1 VSTVEYMRTIREKY
15 SKMGYAPY
23 GWHEAT
29 EAPPWTP
36 LAKPL
41 SECRVGMMTTAGT
54 YVAGQEAYFY
64 KDDTSHRPIPS
75 NTPVENLRFS
85 HLTENYLPDARRD
98 PNCAFPIEPLRQLV
112 DEGVIGGLADNF
124 SPAWAR
130 FIPNGASMRKSPR
143 PFTRLSPRK
152 ASMSLIWFHCDP
164 SAIRPC
170 V

>member
-1 VSTVEYMRTIREKY
+1 MNTVEYMRTIREKY

-29 EAPPWTP
+29 DTPPWAR

-64 KDDTSHRPIPS
+64 KDDTSHRLIPS
-75 NTPVENLRFS
+75 DTPVENLRFS

-98 PNCAFPIEPLRQLV
+98 PNCAFPIEPLRKLA
-112 DEGVIGGLADNF
+112 DDGVIGGLAENF
-124 SPAWAR
+124 FSCM
-130 FIPNGASMRKSPR
+130 GAVYSKRRVDEEVAPTIYEAFAAEGVDVAYLV
-143 PFTRLSPRK
+143 PL
-152 ASMSLIWFHCDP
+152 
-164 SAIRPC
+164 
-170 V
+170 

>member
-1 VSTVEYMRTIREKY
+1 MSTEPVEYMKTIREKY

-124 SPAWAR
+124 FSCMGAVYSKRRVDEEVAPAIYEA
-130 FIPNGASMRKSPR
+130 FAKEGVDVAYLVP
-143 PFTRLSPRK
+143 L
-152 ASMSLIWFHCDP
+152 
-164 SAIRPC
+164 
-170 V
+170 

>member
-1 VSTVEYMRTIREKY
+1 MSTVEYMRTIREKY

-98 PNCAFPIEPLRQLV
+98 PNCAFPLEPLRTLA

-124 SPAWAR
+124 FSCMGAVYSKRRVDEEVAPAIYEA
-130 FIPNGASMRKSPR
+130 FAKEGVDVAYLVP
-143 PFTRLSPRK
+143 L
-152 ASMSLIWFHCDP
+152 
-164 SAIRPC
+164 
-170 V
+170 

>member
-1 VSTVEYMRTIREKY
+1 MSTVEYMRTIREKY

-124 SPAWAR
+124 FSCMGAVYSKRRVDEEVAPAIYEA
-130 FIPNGASMRKSPR
+130 FAKEGVDVAYLVP
-143 PFTRLSPRK
+143 L
-152 ASMSLIWFHCDP
+152 
-164 SAIRPC
+164 
-170 V
+170 

>member
-1 VSTVEYMRTIREKY
+1 MSTVEYMRTIREKY

-23 GWHEAT
+23 GWHEAA

-75 NTPVENLRFS
+75 NTPVEDLRFS

-98 PNCAFPIEPLRQLV
+98 PNCAFPIEPLQKLAA
-112 DEGVIGGLADNF
+112 EGVIGGLADNF
-124 SPAWAR
+124 FSCMGAVYSKRRVDEEVAPAIYEA
-130 FIPNGASMRKSPR
+130 FAAEGVDVAYLVP
-143 PFTRLSPRK
+143 L
-152 ASMSLIWFHCDP
+152 
-164 SAIRPC
+164 
-170 V
+170 

>member
-1 VSTVEYMRTIREKY
+1 MSTVEYMRTIREKY

-23 GWHEAT
+23 GWHEAD

-75 NTPVENLRFS
+75 NTPVEDLRFS

-98 PNCAFPIEPLRQLV
+98 PNCAFPIEPLQKLAM
-112 DEGVIGGLADNF
+112 EGVIGGLADNF
-124 SPAWAR
+124 FSCMGAVYSKRRVDEEVAPAIYEA
-130 FIPNGASMRKSPR
+130 FAAEGVDVAYLVP
-143 PFTRLSPRK
+143 L
-152 ASMSLIWFHCDP
+152 
-164 SAIRPC
+164 
-170 V
+170 

>member
-1 VSTVEYMRTIREKY
+1 MSTVEYMRTIREKY

-124 SPAWAR
+124 FSCMGAVYSKRRVDEEVAPAIYEA
-130 FIPNGASMRKSPR
+130 FAKEGVDVDYLVP
-143 PFTRLSPRK
+143 L
-152 ASMSLIWFHCDP
+152 
-164 SAIRPC
+164 
-170 V
+170 

>member
-1 VSTVEYMRTIREKY
+1 MSTVEYMRTIREKY

-54 YVAGQEAYFY
+54 YVARQEAYFY

-124 SPAWAR
+124 FSCMGAVYSKRRVDEEVAPAIYEA
-130 FIPNGASMRKSPR
+130 FAKEGVDVAYLVP
-143 PFTRLSPRK
+143 L
-152 ASMSLIWFHCDP
+152 
-164 SAIRPC
+164 
-170 V
+170 

>member
-1 VSTVEYMRTIREKY
+1 MRTIREKY

-29 EAPPWTP
+29 DTPAWTP

-64 KDDTSHRPIPS
+64 KDDTSQRPIPS
-75 NTPVENLRFS
+75 DTPVENLRFS

-98 PNCAFPIEPLRQLV
+98 PNCAFPIEPLRQLAA
-112 DEGVIGGLADNF
+112 EGVIGGLAENF
-124 SPAWAR
+124 FSCMGAVYSKRRVDEEVAPAIYEA
-130 FIPNGASMRKSPR
+130 FAAEGVDVAYLVP
-143 PFTRLSPRK
+143 L
-152 ASMSLIWFHCDP
+152 
-164 SAIRPC
+164 
-170 V
+170 

>member
-1 VSTVEYMRTIREKY
+1 MSTVEYMRTIREKY

-23 GWHEAT
+23 CWHEAD

-75 NTPVENLRFS
+75 NTPVEDLRFS

-98 PNCAFPIEPLRQLV
+98 PNCAFPIEPLQKLAE
-112 DEGVIGGLADNF
+112 EGVIGGLADNF
-124 SPAWAR
+124 FSCMGAVYSKRRVDEEVAPAIYEA
-130 FIPNGASMRKSPR
+130 FAAEGVDVAYLVP
-143 PFTRLSPRK
+143 L
-152 ASMSLIWFHCDP
+152 
-164 SAIRPC
+164 
-170 V
+170 

>member
-1 VSTVEYMRTIREKY
+1 
-15 SKMGYAPY
+15 MGYAPY

-124 SPAWAR
+124 FSCMGAVYSKRRVDEEVAPAIYEA
-130 FIPNGASMRKSPR
+130 FAKEGVDVAYLVP
-143 PFTRLSPRK
+143 L
-152 ASMSLIWFHCDP
+152 
-164 SAIRPC
+164 
-170 V
+170 

>member
-1 VSTVEYMRTIREKY
+1 MSTVEYMRTIREKY

-41 SECRVGMMTTAGT
+41 SECRVGMMTTAGP

-124 SPAWAR
+124 FSCMGAVYSKRRVDEEVAPAIYEA
-130 FIPNGASMRKSPR
+130 FAKEGVDVAYLVP
-143 PFTRLSPRK
+143 L
-152 ASMSLIWFHCDP
+152 
-164 SAIRPC
+164 
-170 V
+170 

>member
-124 SPAWAR
+124 FSCMGAVYSKRRVDEEVAPAIYEA
-130 FIPNGASMRKSPR
+130 FAKEGVDVAYLVP
-143 PFTRLSPRK
+143 L
-152 ASMSLIWFHCDP
+152 
-164 SAIRPC
+164 
-170 V
+170 